1 MSHFGERIVLFF
13 GDVAGS
19 DGTSGTARETDG
31 FLTVTLAGSDKSWS
45 YATAVI
51 ETSVRGTKTVV
62 GEITWA
68 YSAQQDFK
76 KSISVCV
83 PIKKGEAID
92 VNWSAQRNADNIK
105 ARVQWI
111 PYL

>member
-1 MSHFGERIVLFF
+1 MSRFGERIVLFF

-19 DGTSGTARETDG
+19 DGTSGPAREADG

-45 YATAVI
+45 YVTAVI
-51 ETSVRGTKTVV
+51 ETSVHGAKTVV

-76 KSISVCV
+76 KSISVSV

-92 VNWSAQRNADNIK
+92 VSWRDQRNASNIK
-105 ARVQWI
+105 ASVQWI